1 MYLYFE
7 DQNTYLG
14 KDSYLFIF
22 FERESKNKI
31 EIIKTGGFIQ
41 QNPKYLKLNQ
51 TLYEEESRRIYH
63 NFWQK
68 EYKFS

>member
-14 KDSYLFIF
+14 KDSYLFFF

-63 NFWQK
+63 NLELQI
-68 EYKFS
+68 